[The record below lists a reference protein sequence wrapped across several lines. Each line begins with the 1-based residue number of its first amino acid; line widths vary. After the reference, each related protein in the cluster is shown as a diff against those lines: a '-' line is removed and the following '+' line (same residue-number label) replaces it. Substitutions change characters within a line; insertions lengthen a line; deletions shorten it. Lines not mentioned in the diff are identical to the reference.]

1 VVEKLWDALDG
12 SFLVRDASTKNGEY
26 TLTVRHG
33 QSTKLLRISHRNGK
47 FGLVEPFN
55 FESVVHLINHYR
67 DNSLAEYN
75 NALDVKLVYP
85 LARIDKVDGFSKTY
99 FRTFEKTSFPNIRKK
114 SFSEHFKKTCF
125 RTL

>member
-85 LARIDKVDGFSKTY
+85 LARIDKVLS
-99 FRTFEKTSFPNIRKK
+99 NIRKNHFPNTFK
-114 SFSEHFKKTCF
+114 KHASEHFQN
-125 RTL
+125 